1 MPSPKIIILSD
12 GTGNAASSVWRT
24 NVWRVFQA
32 LDLQGNS
39 QAAKYDDGVG
49 TSSFVPLAILGG
61 AFGYGLKR
69 NILDAYK
76 FISRNYDHDNHSKIY
91 LFGFS
96 RGAFTARVLAALI
109 LDQGLIVADTESE
122 LHDGAVKAY
131 RAYRA
136 QGYHSIWRIEV
147 LFRALRDH
155 ILVPVL
161 DRLTGRRPYAKIARL
176 PVPAIEFIGI
186 WDTVAAYGLP
196 IDEMTRG
203 ISNWVWPLELP
214 NRILSPRVNCARHA
228 LALDDERT
236 TFHPVLWTEQ
246 EPGQPPPTVPATIDG
261 ERLVQVWF
269 VGMHANV
276 GGGYPD
282 DALAFVPLA
291 WLVDEA
297 VKRGLVFKSMPKADP
312 DAIKAIKSSEDKD
325 GRLYDSRAGLSSYY
339 RYGPRKVA
347 DLCNDPYAGVSV
359 PVPKIHES
367 VFERIGSGCNAYAPI
382 GLPPDYVVVS
392 RSGQITRL
400 GPTTFETPAG
410 APARHAAQ
418 EKLWNYVWMRRI
430 AYFLTLAA
438 SLHLAAF
445 WLFHSLHKP
454 HEFDSDLRMVS
465 ELVRFIES
473 FLPNSFHWWTD
484 WYAANPEWFAGGIIA
499 VVVLTAIGTSLS
511 ATISDRMRIIWRDRT
526 NPTPLSGIMHD
537 AIYAFRTSTIYQWVL
552 NAGKRHAAPFL
563 LAAMMVWFGA
573 TLLSHFLFNA
583 ADSTGAFCKGT
594 PVGQL
599 VAADKGIPQDAAAFD
614 TSTICAPTGL
624 TVRTGFTYEIAI
636 TMTEPW
642 ESEGRSVTPVGY
654 RTSTLRGLEKIEA
667 YATIFLRRVLFR
679 PWFRLIARVGE
690 TGVDEYFLDPVPALN
705 TNPQVYKASFKA
717 DRSGEIF
724 LYVNEAVIGL
734 PWLSKWFYGDHR
746 GKAKVTVKLM

>member
-24 NVWRVFQA
+24 NVWRIFQS

-49 TSSFVPLAILGG
+49 TSSFVPLALLGG

-76 FISRNYDHDNHSKIY
+76 FICRNYDHENDSKIY

-96 RGAFTARVLAALI
+96 RGAFTVRTLAALI

-136 QGYHSIWRIEV
+136 AGYHSIWRIEV
-147 LFRALRDH
+147 LFRALRDY

-161 DRLTGRRPYAKIARL
+161 DRLTGNKSYARIARK

-214 NRILSPRVNCARHA
+214 NRILSPKVRCARHA

-246 EPGQPPPTVPATIDG
+246 EPGQPAPAVPNTIDG

-282 DALAFVPLA
+282 DAVAFVPLA

-297 VKRGLVFKSMPKADP
+297 VKRGLVFKSSPAADP
-312 DAIKAIKSSEDKD
+312 DAIKVIRSSEDKD
-325 GRLYDSRAGLSSYY
+325 GRLYDSRAGLGSYY

-359 PVPKIHES
+359 PTPKIHES
-367 VFERIGSGCNAYAPI
+367 VFERIDSGANAYAPI
-382 GLPPDYVVVS
+382 GLPSNYVVVS
-392 RSGQITRL
+392 RNGQITPL
-400 GPTTFETPAG
+400 GETTFETPAG
-410 APARHAAQ
+410 APVRYAAQ
-418 EKLWNYVWMRRI
+418 EKLWNFVWMRRI
-430 AYFLTLAA
+430 AYFATLAA

-445 WLFHSLHKP
+445 WLFHNQHKE
-454 HEFDSDLRMVS
+454 HEFSSWIRMVS
-465 ELVRFIES
+465 ELVRFIQS
-473 FLPNSFHWWTD
+473 FLPDSFHWWTD
-484 WYAANPEWFAGGIIA
+484 WYAGNPEWFAGGIIA
-499 VVVLTAIGTSLS
+499 VFALMAVGSSLS
-511 ATISDRMRIIWRDRT
+511 ATISDRMRIIWRDRA
-526 NPTPLSGIMHD
+526 NPKPLSGVVHD
-537 AIYAFRTSTIYQWVL
+537 AIYRFRTSAIYQWIL
-552 NAGKRHAAPFL
+552 NVGKRHVVPFL
-563 LAAMMVWFGA
+563 LTAVMVWYGA
-573 TLLSHFLFNA
+573 TLLSHFVFNA
-583 ADSTGAFCKGT
+583 EDSVGAFCKGT
-594 PVGQL
+594 AADKL
-599 VAADKGIPQDAAAFD
+599 VAVDKGIPQDAADFD
-614 TSTICAPTGL
+614 TSAICAPTGL
-624 TVRTGFTYEIAI
+624 KVRTGFKYEIAI
-636 TMTEPW
+636 TMSEPW
-642 ESEGRSVTPVGY
+642 EDAGRAVTPIGY
-654 RTSTLRGLEKIEA
+654 RTSTIEA
-667 YATIFLRRVLFR
+667 ATRWRGYATIFLRRVLFR

-690 TGVDEYFLDPVPALN
+690 TGVDEYFLDPLPTPN
-705 TNPQVYKASFKA
+705 TDPQVYKARFTA

-724 LYVNEAVIGL
+724 LYVNQAVIGL
-734 PWLSKWFYGDHR
+734 PWITKWFYGDHK
-746 GKAKVTVKLM
+746 GKAKITVRLM